1 MLSNAH
7 TSVEIG
13 HKQMKMF
20 QDSLP
25 NGFNATLLKKV
36 ITKKNKNTKAQVVE
50 VYITELICCH
60 VMCLLS
66 VDQISLEDLFNYEF
80 QFRLHCL
87 QTVVK

>member
-1 MLSNAH
+1 
-7 TSVEIG
+7 
-13 HKQMKMF
+13 MKMF
-20 QDSLP
+20 QESLP

-36 ITKKNKNTKAQVVE
+36 ITKKNKKTKAQVVE

>member
-7 TSVEIG
+7 TSAEIG
-13 HKQMKMF
+13 HKHMKMF
-20 QDSLP
+20 QESLP
-25 NGFNATLLKKV
+25 NGFYTTLLKKV
-36 ITKKNKNTKAQVVE
+36 ITKKNKKTKAQVVE
-50 VYITELICCH
+50 VYITELICSY

-87 QTVVK
+87 

>member
-7 TSVEIG
+7 TSAEIG

-20 QDSLP
+20 QESLP
-25 NGFNATLLKKV
+25 SGFYTTLLKKV
-36 ITKKNKNTKAQVVE
+36 ITKKNKKTKAQVVE
-50 VYITELICCH
+50 VYITELICSH

-66 VDQISLEDLFNYEF
+66 VDQILLEDLFNYEF

-87 QTVVK
+87 